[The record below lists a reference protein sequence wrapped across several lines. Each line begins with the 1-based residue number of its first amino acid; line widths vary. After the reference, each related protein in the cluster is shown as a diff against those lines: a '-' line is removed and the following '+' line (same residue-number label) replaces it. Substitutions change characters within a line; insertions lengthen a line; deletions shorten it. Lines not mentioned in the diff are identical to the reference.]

1 MSDRSPRFRSVLDQ
15 FAPYKPGRR
24 VANAAG
30 QSFKLA
36 SNECPFGPL
45 PSVAKAI
52 TEAAAGV
59 NWYPDNTAE
68 ALTEAI
74 ARRYDV
80 PPAHIALGCGSVGV
94 AQQLLAAAAEPGTE
108 VLYAW
113 RSFEAYPILVPL
125 TGATDVRVPLK
136 DETHDLAAM
145 ADAITPR
152 TRVIFVC
159 NPNNPTGTV
168 VRGGELAEFLGR
180 VPPDCL
186 VVLDEAYADYVRD
199 PGVPNGIDLYRD
211 HPNLAVLRTF
221 SKAHGLAGLRV
232 GFLIGQEQ
240 VASAVR
246 TTMLPFSVNSLA
258 QTAAIASLAAEAE
271 LHERV
276 DLAVKERARVR
287 DELLAQG
294 WTVPPTEANF
304 VWLRLGADTQDFA
317 AACADA
323 GISIRPFGDEGARI
337 SVGTPE
343 ADDAFLAVARAY
355 PRRTDCGAGRAVS
368 PPARP
373 RARPGLQAPGPRS
386 RAAQPVPVP
395 SFSVTSR

>member
-1 MSDRSPRFRSVLDQ
+1 VSDRSPRFRPVLDQ
-15 FAPYKPGRR
+15 LNPYKPGKR

-45 PSVAKAI
+45 PSVAEAI
-52 TEAAAGV
+52 AAAAAEI
-59 NWYPDNTAE
+59 NWYPDNHAA

-74 ARRYDV
+74 ARRHDV
-80 PPAHIALGCGSVGV
+80 PVSHIALGCGSVGV

-125 TGATDVRVPLK
+125 TGATDVRVPLR
-136 DETHDLAAM
+136 DERHDLPAM
-145 ADAITPR
+145 GDAITPR

-168 VRGGELAEFLGR
+168 VHAAELAEFLDR
-180 VPPDCL
+180 VPDDCL

-199 PGVPNGIDLYRD
+199 PAVPNGIEVYRD
-211 HPNLAVLRTF
+211 RPNVAVLRTF

-232 GFLIGQEQ
+232 GYLIGPDPI
-240 VASAVR
+240 AAAAR
-246 TTMLPFSVNSLA
+246 TTMLPFTVNSLA
-258 QTAAIASLAAEAE
+258 QTAAVASLAAEGE

-294 WTVPPTEANF
+294 WNVPPTEANF
-304 VWLRLGADTQDFA
+304 VWLRLGPDTQDFA
-317 AACADA
+317 AACAQA
-323 GISIRPFGDEGARI
+323 GVSIRAFGDEGARI
-337 SVGTPE
+337 SMGTPD

-355 PRRTDCGAGRAVS
+355 PRRH
-368 PPARP
+368 
-373 RARPGLQAPGPRS
+373 
-386 RAAQPVPVP
+386 
-395 SFSVTSR
+395 

>member
-1 MSDRSPRFRSVLDQ
+1 MSDRSPRFRPVLDR
-15 FAPYKPGRR
+15 FSPYKPGKR
-24 VANAAG
+24 VANTAG

-45 PSVAKAI
+45 PSVAEAI
-52 TEAAAGV
+52 AAAAAEI
-59 NWYPDNTAE
+59 NWYPDNHAA

-74 ARRYDV
+74 ARRHDV
-80 PPAHIALGCGSVGV
+80 PVSHIALGCGSVGV

-125 TGATDVRVPLK
+125 TGATDVRVPLR
-136 DETHDLAAM
+136 DERHDLPAM
-145 ADAITPR
+145 GDAITPR

-168 VRGGELAEFLGR
+168 VHAAELAEFLDR
-180 VPPDCL
+180 VPDDCL

-199 PGVPNGIDLYRD
+199 PAVPNGIEVYRD
-211 HPNLAVLRTF
+211 RPNVAVLRTF

-232 GFLIGQEQ
+232 GYLIGPDPI
-240 VASAVR
+240 AAAAR
-246 TTMLPFSVNSLA
+246 TTMLPFTVNSLA
-258 QTAAIASLAAEAE
+258 QTAAVASLAAEGE

-294 WTVPPTEANF
+294 WNVPPTEANF
-304 VWLRLGADTQDFA
+304 VWLRLGPDTQDFA
-317 AACADA
+317 AACAQA
-323 GISIRPFGDEGARI
+323 GVSIRAFGDEGARI
-337 SVGTPE
+337 SMGTPE

-355 PRRTDCGAGRAVS
+355 PRRH
-368 PPARP
+368 
-373 RARPGLQAPGPRS
+373 
-386 RAAQPVPVP
+386 
-395 SFSVTSR
+395 

>member
-1 MSDRSPRFRSVLDQ
+1 MSDRTPRFRSVLSQ
-15 FAPYKPGRR
+15 FDPYRPGRR

-45 PSVAKAI
+45 PSVARAI
-52 TEAAAGV
+52 AAAAAEI
-59 NWYPDNTAE
+59 NWYPDNRAA

-80 PPAHIALGCGSVGV
+80 PASHIAFGCGSVGV
-94 AQQLLAAAAEPGTE
+94 AQQLLAAAAEPGAE

-125 TGATDVRVPLK
+125 TGAAGVRVPLK
-136 DETHDLAAM
+136 DERHDLAAM

-168 VRGGELAEFLGR
+168 VHAAELSEFLDR
-180 VPPDCL
+180 VPDDCL

-199 PGVPNGIDLYRD
+199 PGVPNGIDVYRD
-211 HPNLAVLRTF
+211 RPNVAVLRTF

-232 GFLIGQEQ
+232 GFLIGHEP
-240 VASAVR
+240 VAAAAR
-246 TTMLPFSVNSLA
+246 TTMLPFTVNSLA
-258 QTAAIASLAAEAE
+258 QTAAVASLAAEGE

-304 VWLRLGADTQDFA
+304 VWLRLGPDTQDFA
-317 AACADA
+317 AVCAEA

-337 SVGTPE
+337 SVGTPD
-343 ADDAFLAVARAY
+343 AADAFLAVARAY
-355 PRRTDCGAGRAVS
+355 PRRH
-368 PPARP
+368 
-373 RARPGLQAPGPRS
+373 
-386 RAAQPVPVP
+386 
-395 SFSVTSR
+395 

>member
-1 MSDRSPRFRSVLDQ
+1 MSDRSPRFRPVLDQ
-15 FAPYKPGRR
+15 LNPYKPGKR

-45 PSVAKAI
+45 PSVAEAI
-52 TEAAAGV
+52 AAAAAEI
-59 NWYPDNTAE
+59 NWYPDNHAA

-74 ARRYDV
+74 ARRHDV
-80 PPAHIALGCGSVGV
+80 PVSHIALGCGSVGV

-125 TGATDVRVPLK
+125 TGATDVRVPLR
-136 DETHDLAAM
+136 DERHDLPAM
-145 ADAITPR
+145 GDAITPR

-168 VRGGELAEFLGR
+168 VHAAELAEFLDR
-180 VPPDCL
+180 VPDDCL

-199 PGVPNGIDLYRD
+199 PAVPNGIEVYRD
-211 HPNLAVLRTF
+211 RPNVAVLRTF

-232 GFLIGQEQ
+232 GYLIGPDPI
-240 VASAVR
+240 AAAAR
-246 TTMLPFSVNSLA
+246 TTMLPFTVNSLA
-258 QTAAIASLAAEAE
+258 QTAAVASLAAEGE

-294 WTVPPTEANF
+294 WNVPPTEANF
-304 VWLRLGADTQDFA
+304 VWLRLGPDTQDFA
-317 AACADA
+317 TACAQA
-323 GISIRPFGDEGARI
+323 GVSIRAFGDEGARI
-337 SVGTPE
+337 SMGTPE

-355 PRRTDCGAGRAVS
+355 PRRH
-368 PPARP
+368 
-373 RARPGLQAPGPRS
+373 
-386 RAAQPVPVP
+386 
-395 SFSVTSR
+395 

>member
-1 MSDRSPRFRSVLDQ
+1 VSDRSPRFRTVLDQ
-15 FAPYKPGRR
+15 FAPYKPGKR

-45 PSVAKAI
+45 PSVAEAI
-52 TEAAAGV
+52 AAAAAEV
-59 NWYPDNTAE
+59 NWYPDNRAE

-74 ARRYDV
+74 ARRHDV
-80 PPAHIALGCGSVGV
+80 PPSHIAFGCGSVGV
-94 AQQLLAAAAEPGTE
+94 AQQLLAATAEPGTE

-125 TGATDVRVPLK
+125 TGAADVRVPLQ
-136 DETHDLAAM
+136 DERHDLPAM

-152 TRVIFVC
+152 TRAIFVC

-168 VRGGELAEFLGR
+168 VHAAELDEFLAR
-180 VPPDCL
+180 VPPECL

-199 PGVPNGIDLYRD
+199 PAVPDGLDVYRD
-211 HPNLAVLRTF
+211 RPNVAVLRTF

-232 GFLIGQEQ
+232 GYLIGPEP
-240 VASAVR
+240 VAAAAR
-246 TTMLPFSVNSLA
+246 TTMLPFTVNALA

-304 VWLRLGADTQDFA
+304 VWLRLGPDTQDFA
-317 AACADA
+317 AACAEA

-337 SVGTPE
+337 SMGTPE
-343 ADDAFLAVARAY
+343 ADDAFLAVAKAY
-355 PRRTDCGAGRAVS
+355 PRRH
-368 PPARP
+368 
-373 RARPGLQAPGPRS
+373 
-386 RAAQPVPVP
+386 
-395 SFSVTSR
+395 

>member
-1 MSDRSPRFRSVLDQ
+1 MSDRSPRFRPVLDQ
-15 FAPYKPGRR
+15 LNPYKPGKR

-45 PSVAKAI
+45 PSVAEAI
-52 TEAAAGV
+52 AAAAAEI
-59 NWYPDNTAE
+59 NWYPDNHAA

-74 ARRYDV
+74 ARRHDV
-80 PPAHIALGCGSVGV
+80 PVSHIALGCGSVGV

-125 TGATDVRVPLK
+125 TGATDVRVPLR
-136 DETHDLAAM
+136 DERHDLPAM
-145 ADAITPR
+145 GDAITPR

-168 VRGGELAEFLGR
+168 VHAAELEEFLDR

-199 PGVPNGIDLYRD
+199 PAVPNGIEVYRD
-211 HPNLAVLRTF
+211 RPNVAVLRTF

-232 GFLIGQEQ
+232 GYLIGPDP
-240 VASAVR
+240 VAAAAR
-246 TTMLPFSVNSLA
+246 TTMLPFTVNSLA
-258 QTAAIASLAAEAE
+258 QTAAVASLAAEGE

-294 WTVPPTEANF
+294 WNVPPTEANF
-304 VWLRLGADTQDFA
+304 VWLRLGEHTPAFA
-317 AACADA
+317 AACEQA
-323 GISIRPFGDEGARI
+323 GIAVRPFGAEGARI
-337 SVGTPE
+337 SIGDAE
-343 ADDAFLAVARAY
+343 ANDAFLAVAREFPY
-355 PRRTDCGAGRAVS
+355 RN
-368 PPARP
+368 
-373 RARPGLQAPGPRS
+373 
-386 RAAQPVPVP
+386 
-395 SFSVTSR
+395 

>member
-1 MSDRSPRFRSVLDQ
+1 VSDRSPRFRSVLDQ

-52 TEAAAGV
+52 AEAAAEI

-108 VLYAW
+108 VIYAW

-168 VRGGELAEFLGR
+168 VRSGEFAEFLGQ

-240 VASAVR
+240 IASAVR
-246 TTMLPFSVNSLA
+246 TTMLPFTVNSLA

-276 DLAVKERARVR
+276 DLAVKERVRVR

-317 AACADA
+317 AVCADA

-337 SVGTPE
+337 SMGTPE

-355 PRRTDCGAGRAVS
+355 PRRN
-368 PPARP
+368 
-373 RARPGLQAPGPRS
+373 
-386 RAAQPVPVP
+386 
-395 SFSVTSR
+395 

>member
-1 MSDRSPRFRSVLDQ
+1 MSDRSPRFRPVLSQ

-24 VANAAG
+24 VAGPQG

-45 PSVAKAI
+45 PSVARAI
-52 TEAAAGV
+52 AAAAAEI
-59 NWYPDNTAE
+59 NWYPDNRAA

-80 PPAHIALGCGSVGV
+80 PASHIAFGCGSVGV
-94 AQQLLAAAAEPGTE
+94 AQQLLAAAAEPGAE

-125 TGATDVRVPLK
+125 TGAAGVRVPLR
-136 DETHDLAAM
+136 DERHDLPAM
-145 ADAITPR
+145 AAAVTPR

-168 VRGGELAEFLGR
+168 VHAAELEEFLAR
-180 VPPDCL
+180 VPPECL

-199 PGVPNGIDLYRD
+199 PGVPNGIDVYRD
-211 HPNLAVLRTF
+211 HPNVAVLRTF

-232 GFLIGQEQ
+232 GFLIGHEP

-246 TTMLPFSVNSLA
+246 TTMLPFTVNSLA

-271 LHERV
+271 LQERV
-276 DLAVKERARVR
+276 DLAVKERGRVR

-317 AACADA
+317 AVCAEA
-323 GISIRPFGDEGARI
+323 GISIRPFGDEGARV

-343 ADDAFLAVARAY
+343 ADDAFLSVAKAY
-355 PRRTDCGAGRAVS
+355 PRRH
-368 PPARP
+368 
-373 RARPGLQAPGPRS
+373 
-386 RAAQPVPVP
+386 
-395 SFSVTSR
+395 

>member
-1 MSDRSPRFRSVLDQ
+1 VSDRSPRFRPVLDQ
-15 FAPYKPGRR
+15 LNPYKPGKR

-45 PSVAKAI
+45 PSVAEAI
-52 TEAAAGV
+52 AAAAAEI
-59 NWYPDNTAE
+59 NWYPDNHAA

-74 ARRYDV
+74 ARRHDV
-80 PPAHIALGCGSVGV
+80 PVSHIALGCGSVGV

-125 TGATDVRVPLK
+125 TGATDVRVPLR
-136 DETHDLAAM
+136 DERHDLPAM
-145 ADAITPR
+145 GDAITPR

-168 VRGGELAEFLGR
+168 VHAAELAEFLDR
-180 VPPDCL
+180 VPDDCL

-199 PGVPNGIDLYRD
+199 PAVPNGIEVYRD
-211 HPNLAVLRTF
+211 RPNVAVLRTF

-232 GFLIGQEQ
+232 GYLIGPDPI
-240 VASAVR
+240 AAAAR
-246 TTMLPFSVNSLA
+246 TTMLPFTVNSLA
-258 QTAAIASLAAEAE
+258 QTAAVASLAAEGE

-294 WTVPPTEANF
+294 WNVPPTEANF
-304 VWLRLGADTQDFA
+304 VWLRLGPDTQDFA
-317 AACADA
+317 AACAQA
-323 GISIRPFGDEGARI
+323 GVSIRAFGDEGARI
-337 SVGTPE
+337 SMGTPE

-355 PRRTDCGAGRAVS
+355 PRRH
-368 PPARP
+368 
-373 RARPGLQAPGPRS
+373 
-386 RAAQPVPVP
+386 
-395 SFSVTSR
+395 